1 MIFRA
6 RFGRLMALCTL
17 AIFGGCAR
25 VVTDG
30 GGGSTGDFL
39 DTGRTLSNFVAIQ
52 VDPRSEDSA
61 GPQFSAAGDLNGD
74 GLVDVVS
81 AWNQSQPLQIH
92 LQRRSASGAI
102 SFETVN
108 IAGNIPVVTVAGLA
122 IADFNRDDRPDIA
135 VLVKHSLLSGAGCLA
150 GDPPEDGLAGAIV
163 LYLGPSDGSLANE
176 SLAWEEVMIG
186 TSFLSGA
193 GSAGGA
199 PEEGG
204 YTSMAVGDINADGH
218 MDIVA
223 AWNGACGDN
232 NVLLFTNQGPGQV
245 RDGTWRID
253 ALPETI
259 DNETIKDVALA
270 DIDGDGDLDV
280 IMTRPPARSMNIR
293 WLRNP
298 TLDTLDDFHISD
310 GNWQVGTVGQI
321 DTNADLIRMGD
332 VDGDGIVD
340 VVVRSKAGG
349 LIQWLKGPAGPTTL
363 PVRNIP
369 WQVFTLA
376 EFTERKPDAL
386 AVGDLDGDGRIEVI
400 VSAAGG
406 IVRFDAGSGDRVYDQ
421 WNETLIIDELPGP
434 VSASAQAAP
443 PVDPNAPP
451 PDPNAPPA
459 AAPAPTPTP
468 DGATVINSIIVVD
481 LDGDGRNDL
490 IAPLDRTSLSGL
502 TNDALVWFRN
512 IAP

>member
-1 MIFRA
+1 
-6 RFGRLMALCTL
+6 L

-25 VVTDG
+25 LVTDG
-30 GGGSTGDFL
+30 GGGSTPDFL
-39 DTGRTLSNFVAIQ
+39 DTGRTLSDFVAIQ

-61 GPQFSAAGDLNGD
+61 GPQFSAAGDVNGD
-74 GLVDVVS
+74 GLMDVVS
-81 AWNQSQPLQIH
+81 AWNQSQPLQLH
-92 LQRRSASGAI
+92 LQRRSTTGAI

-108 IAGNIPVVTVAGLA
+108 LAGNIPVVKVAGLA
-122 IADFNRDDRPDIA
+122 IADFNRDERLDIA
-135 VLVKHSLLSGAGCLA
+135 VLVKHSLLPGASCLS
-150 GDPPEDGLAGAIV
+150 GDPPEDGLAGVIV
-163 LYLGPSDGSLANE
+163 LYLGPADGRLANQ
-176 SLAWEEVMIG
+176 SLAWEEVTIG
-186 TSFLSGA
+186 TSFLNGL
-193 GSAGGA
+193 GSAEGP

-204 YTSMAVGDINADGH
+204 YTSMAVGDVNADGN
-218 MDIVA
+218 MDVVA

-245 RDGTWRID
+245 GDGTWRID
-253 ALPETI
+253 ALPEAI
-259 DNETIKDVALA
+259 DNQTIKDVALA

-298 TLDTLDDFHISD
+298 TLDTVDDFHISN
-310 GNWQVGTVGQI
+310 GEWQVGTVGQI
-321 DTNADLIRMGD
+321 DTGADLIRLGD
-332 VDGDGIVD
+332 VDRDGIVD
-340 VVVRSKAGG
+340 VVVRSRTGG
-349 LIQWLKGPAGPTTL
+349 LIQWLKGPAGATTL

-369 WQVFTLA
+369 WQVYTLA
-376 EFTERKPDAL
+376 EFTERTPDAL
-386 AVGDLDGDGRIEVI
+386 ALGDLDGDGRIEVV

-406 IVRFDAGSGDRVYDQ
+406 IVRFDAGSGARVYDL

-434 VSASAQAAP
+434 VSAQTTP
-443 PVDPNAPP
+443 PTTTPP
-451 PDPNAPPA
+451 PDPNAPPGA
-459 AAPAPTPTP
+459 TPAPTPTPTATP

-481 LDGDGRNDL
+481 VDGDGANDL

>member
-1 MIFRA
+1 M
-6 RFGRLMALCTL
+6 

-30 GGGSTGDFL
+30 AGGSTGDFL

-204 YTSMAVGDINADGH
+204 YTSMAVGDMDLNGT
-218 MDIVA
+218 MDIVV
-223 AWNGACGDN
+223 AWNSSCGGATAD
-232 NVLLFTNQGPGQV
+232 VVVFSNQGPTQV
-245 RDGTWRID
+245 RDGTWTAFSIPD
-253 ALPETI
+253 GFVKGT
-259 DNETIKDVALA
+259 TIKDVPLG
-270 DIDGDGDLDV
+270 DIARDCDLD
-280 IMTRPPARSMNIR
+280 
-293 WLRNP
+293 
-298 TLDTLDDFHISD
+298 
-310 GNWQVGTVGQI
+310 
-321 DTNADLIRMGD
+321 
-332 VDGDGIVD
+332 IVAT
-340 VVVRSKAGG
+340 S
-349 LIQWLKGPAGPTTL
+349 
-363 PVRNIP
+363 
-369 WQVFTLA
+369 
-376 EFTERKPDAL
+376 
-386 AVGDLDGDGRIEVI
+386 
-400 VSAAGG
+400 
-406 IVRFDAGSGDRVYDQ
+406 
-421 WNETLIIDELPGP
+421 
-434 VSASAQAAP
+434 
-443 PVDPNAPP
+443 PN
-451 PDPNAPPA
+451 
-459 AAPAPTPTP
+459 
-468 DGATVINSIIVVD
+468 S
-481 LDGDGRNDL
+481 
-490 IAPLDRTSLSGL
+490 
-502 TNDALVWFRN
+502 
-512 IAP
+512 

>member
-1 MIFRA
+1 MICRA
-6 RFGRLMALCTL
+6 RYGRLTALCTL
-17 AIFGGCAR
+17 AIFSGCAR

-30 GGGSTGDFL
+30 EGGTTGDFL
-39 DTGRTLSNFVAIQ
+39 DTGRTLSNFIAIQ

-92 LQRRSASGAI
+92 LQRRSQSGTI

-122 IADFNRDDRPDIA
+122 IADFNRDNRPDIA
-135 VLVKHSLLSGAGCLA
+135 VLVKHSLLPGAGCLS

-163 LYLGPSDGSLANE
+163 LYLGPGDGRLANQ

-186 TSFLSGA
+186 TSFLSGL
-193 GSAGGA
+193 GSADGA

-204 YTSMAVGDINADGH
+204 YTSMAVGDINADGN

-253 ALPETI
+253 ALPDTI
-259 DNETIKDVALA
+259 DNQTIKDVALA

-298 TLDTLDDFHISD
+298 TLDRLDDFHISN
-310 GNWQVGTVGQI
+310 GEWQVGTVGQI
-321 DTNADLIRMGD
+321 DTNADIIRLGD
-332 VDGDGIVD
+332 VDLDGIVD

-376 EFTERKPDAL
+376 EFTQRTPDAL
-386 AVGDLDGDGRIEVI
+386 AVGDLDGGGRIEVI

-421 WNETLIIDELPGP
+421 WTETLIIDELPGP
-434 VSASAQAAP
+434 VSAQAAAPAAAP
-443 PVDPNAPP
+443 PL
-451 PDPNAPPA
+451 DPNAPPA
-459 AAPAPTPTP
+459 ATPAPATTPP
-468 DGATVINSIIVVD
+468 ADGATVINSIIVVD
-481 LDGDGRNDL
+481 LDGDGLNDL